1 MPLPRYEGVSLQ
13 AVLYTVLDWYR
24 VLDAYGL
31 NLGLSGI
38 MDAPAALITP
48 LESVSVKLN
57 Y

>member
-1 MPLPRYEGVSLQ
+1 MPKPRFEGVSLQ
-13 AVLYTVLDWYR
+13 AVLYTALDWYR

-57 Y
+57 

>member
-38 MDAPAALITP
+38 METPPALIAPAET
-48 LESVSVKLN
+48 VGVKLN

>member
-13 AVLYTVLDWYR
+13 AVLYTALDWYR

-38 MDAPAALITP
+38 METPPALITP
-48 LESVSVKLN
+48 AETVGVKLN